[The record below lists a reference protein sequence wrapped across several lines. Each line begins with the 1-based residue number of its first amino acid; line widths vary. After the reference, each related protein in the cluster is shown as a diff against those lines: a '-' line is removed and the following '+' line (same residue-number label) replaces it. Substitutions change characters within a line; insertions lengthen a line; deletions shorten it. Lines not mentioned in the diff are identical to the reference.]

1 MNIEPTLMRECID
14 TLLGID
20 IDTPE
25 GLKGLARLIEVERSL
40 SSESLSEFYQRLS
53 DATYG
58 EAA

>member
-1 MNIEPTLMRECID
+1 MSIETTVMRECID

-20 IDTPE
+20 INTQE

-40 SSESLSEFYQRLS
+40 PLESLPEFYQRLS